1 MRVPRSIASWL
12 IAVPLALVL
21 LELPAFVAL
30 GATQPVTVQG
40 FAFGPATL
48 TVTVGDT
55 VTWTNRDGTAH
66 TATADSAGFNQMLS
80 GGGGLGSVTFNVAG
94 VFAYHCDFHS
104 SMRGIITV
112 VAAAAAA
119 AAAPTPAPAP
129 APTQAPP
136 PVATP
141 TPAPTAA
148 PTPAPVA
155 VPVAAPTP
163 ALTPAAPAPATSA
176 APRPSASPT
185 PVAAPISAAVAAA
198 APTTAPTTSAP
209 TAADG
214 PNALLVGGAAFILAL
229 GASAVWRL
237 RSR

>member
-119 AAAPTPAPAP
+119 TAAPTPAPTP

-136 PVATP
+136 
-141 TPAPTAA
+141 
-148 PTPAPVA
+148 
-155 VPVAAPTP
+155 PVAAPTP

-185 PVAAPISAAVAAA
+185 PVAAPISATVAAT